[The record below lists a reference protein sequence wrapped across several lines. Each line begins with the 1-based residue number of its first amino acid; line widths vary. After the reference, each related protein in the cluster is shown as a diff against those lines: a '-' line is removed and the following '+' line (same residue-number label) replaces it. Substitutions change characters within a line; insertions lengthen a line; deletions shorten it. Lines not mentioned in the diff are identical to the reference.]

1 MKTRKYNK
9 NDEKIKMKEKQTSNE
24 QMLKE
29 IKDIRV
35 SADDS
40 FSSYQDPYQ
49 TEEQLKRDS
58 TITKHLTEYYEA
70 YVRKG
75 KMRMYLQQGI
85 WGLCAV
91 FVMGSIIALLFLTQ
105 KVVFHSD
112 ELSDLNAIVGFV
124 TAFVSFA
131 GLVFGLMTIITRFAF
146 PENDEQYITDIV
158 KAIQDNDYKTVVE
171 SHKNMSKGNS
181 PKKAMMGLDVKTI
194 DDEMGL

>member
-58 TITKHLTEYYEA
+58 TITKLLTEYYEA

-112 ELSDLNAIVGFV
+112 ELSDLNVIVGFV

-171 SHKNMSKGNS
+171 SHKNMSKGDS

>member
-58 TITKHLTEYYEA
+58 TITKLLTEYYEA

-105 KVVFHSD
+105 KVVFHSE

>member
-58 TITKHLTEYYEA
+58 TITKLLTEYYEA

-171 SHKNMSKGNS
+171 SHKNMSKGDS

>member
-58 TITKHLTEYYEA
+58 TITKLLTEYYEA

-91 FVMGSIIALLFLTQ
+91 FVMGSIIALLYLTQ

>member
-1 MKTRKYNK
+1 
-9 NDEKIKMKEKQTSNE
+9 MKEKQTSNE

-58 TITKHLTEYYEA
+58 TITKLLTEYYEA

>member
-1 MKTRKYNK
+1 MCSICNGKYN
-9 NDEKIKMKEKQTSNE
+9 
-24 QMLKE
+24 
-29 IKDIRV
+29 
-35 SADDS
+35 SA
-40 FSSYQDPYQ
+40 
-49 TEEQLKRDS
+49 T
-58 TITKHLTEYYEA
+58 
-70 YVRKG
+70 
-75 KMRMYLQQGI
+75 
-85 WGLCAV
+85 
-91 FVMGSIIALLFLTQ
+91 FLTQ

-171 SHKNMSKGNS
+171 SHKNMSKCDS